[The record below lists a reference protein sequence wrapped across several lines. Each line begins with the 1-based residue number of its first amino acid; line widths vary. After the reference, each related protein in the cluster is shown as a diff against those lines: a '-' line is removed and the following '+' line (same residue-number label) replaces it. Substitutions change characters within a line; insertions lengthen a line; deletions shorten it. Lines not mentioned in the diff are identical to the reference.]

1 MLAKTHVLSATP
13 LLIPAAAYI
22 HNPTFLLVF
31 GAGLFLGAVAPDIDE
46 TNSFI
51 SRRFR
56 VLYALVYL
64 VRIVLFALLFVVS
77 LANRK
82 LWSEIVQII
91 SHRGI
96 THFLLVPL
104 VLFGLSFFFK
114 GYLSFFLLGLA
125 LGWFTH
131 QLGDM
136 TTYGGII
143 NWLFPF
149 YIGRRF
155 WSVPQILRYKTGDI
169 SEQVILFFLIVA
181 NAYYFLNLFFVGD
194 ELFADFVK
202 KWVMAHIS

>member
-13 LLIPAAAYI
+13 LLIPALYNI
-22 HNPTFLLVF
+22 HDTTSFAVFAVALLI
-31 GAGLFLGAVAPDIDE
+31 GAVAPDIDE
-46 TNSFI
+46 LNSFI

-56 VLYALVYL
+56 LLFGAVYL
-64 VRIVLFALLFVVS
+64 IRIALFAVLFVVS
-77 LANRK
+77 LFNRK

-125 LGWFTH
+125 LGWLVH
-131 QLGDM
+131 QVGDM
-136 TTYGGII
+136 TTYGGVM

-155 WSVPQILRYKTGDI
+155 WSVPQILRYKTGDTPEQII
-169 SEQVILFFLIVA
+169 SFFLVA
-181 NAYYFLNLFFVGD
+181 SNAYYLLVMLFGN
-194 ELFADFVK
+194 ELFAGFVRG
-202 KWVMAHIS
+202 VMRHVS